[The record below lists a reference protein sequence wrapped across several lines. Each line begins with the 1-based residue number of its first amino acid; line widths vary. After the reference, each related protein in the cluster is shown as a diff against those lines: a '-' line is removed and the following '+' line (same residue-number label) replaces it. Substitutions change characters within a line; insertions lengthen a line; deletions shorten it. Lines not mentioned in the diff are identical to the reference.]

1 MVLLVGMEA
10 ISSEA
15 GKPGGYKMASNISA
29 SPLPSFLASKH

>member
-15 GKPGGYKMASNISA
+15 GTLGGYKMASNISA
-29 SPLPSFLASKH
+29 FPLPSFLASEH

>member
-15 GKPGGYKMASNISA
+15 VKLGGYKMASNISA
-29 SPLPSFLASKH
+29 FPLPSFLASEH

>member
-15 GKPGGYKMASNISA
+15 EKLGGYKMASNISA
-29 SPLPSFLASKH
+29 FPLPSFLASEH